1 MTRSIP
7 PDRLLA
13 VINAAARVFVTH
25 GFRRA
30 QMQDV
35 AESLG
40 VAKGTL
46 YRYATSKDALFAAAV
61 RYGDG
66 LEQLPAI
73 NELPLPGVGEGE
85 LADLVTS
92 RLAAELP
99 DLALSRALQQTNCPA
114 TSQEASAELAAI
126 VIDLFHRLAR
136 HRVAIKLVD
145 RCAPELPELGRVWF
159 ETGRA
164 TQVSGMES
172 YLDSR
177 QRAGVLTLPGPTPIV
192 ARTIVELCVLWA
204 VHCRFDPA
212 PSTRP
217 QPSDDTLA
225 ATLAAMI
232 TRSTAHSERHYS

>member
-1 MTRSIP
+1 MARSIP

-13 VINAAARVFVTH
+13 VIDAAARVFVTH

-46 YRYATSKDALFAAAV
+46 YGYAASKDALFAAAV

-66 LEQLPAI
+66 LEPLPSI
-73 NELPLPGVGEGE
+73 NELPLPGAGEGD
-85 LADLVTS
+85 LAALVTS

-99 DLALSRALQQTNCPA
+99 DLALTRALQQASCPA
-114 TSQEASAELAAI
+114 TAEEASAELSSI

-159 ETGRA
+159 ETGRG
-164 TQVSGMES
+164 TQMSAMES

-192 ARTIVELCVLWA
+192 ARTVVELCVLWA
-204 VHCRFDPA
+204 VHCQFDPA
-212 PSTRP
+212 PTAQP

-225 ATLAAMI
+225 AALAAMI
-232 TRSTAHSERHYS
+232 TRSTALAERYPS